1 MARSRSIYTLR
12 EVAGMIGENF
22 ELMQELT
29 AKSDNI
35 AEGELVYVRDGSE
48 DGTKGLTK
56 NGIDDLQN
64 LLADIRTWDGGIRQ
78 FLVYEQCDPE
88 MIERV
93 TAGENAFGGRSPL
106 RSHTRFCYHTL
117 RYILRGARNM
127 VASMPSSCRIATR
140 ARLKHAN
147 RFRPRR
153 LRRSGN
159 RILTLFRR
167 GISFTSS
174 MMVASFGTF
183 GLI

>member
-1 MARSRSIYTLR
+1 VAVGAGERPIRGCVMARSRSIYTLR

-106 RSHTRFCYHTL
+106 RSHTRFVTTL
-117 RYILRGARNM
+117 CDIFLEARETWSQACPLPVELRHGP
-127 VASMPSSCRIATR
+127 V
-140 ARLKHAN
+140 
-147 RFRPRR
+147 
-153 LRRSGN
+153 
-159 RILTLFRR
+159 
-167 GISFTSS
+167 
-174 MMVASFGTF
+174 
-183 GLI
+183 